1 MANLSH
7 LPRLWR
13 ESGLTQREFC
23 EREGI
28 ALPTFSYW
36 RAKELKCEQPS
47 VPVSLAPPAR
57 VTSFAEVLVAESSAE
72 TYAIEITYP
81 NGTKVRIPLPGC

>member
-7 LPRLWR
+7 LPRQWR

-36 RAKELKCEQPS
+36 RAKELNGELITKSKVTSPVTTFTEVVVAQPS
-47 VPVSLAPPAR
+47 VQ
-57 VTSFAEVLVAESSAE
+57 SS
-72 TYAIEITYP
+72 AIEITYP
-81 NGTKVRIPLPGC
+81 NGIHVRIPLLEC

>member
-7 LPRLWR
+7 LPRQWR

-36 RAKELKCEQPS
+36 RAKELKGELSSEPAS
-47 VPVSLAPPAR
+47 PAPPVPA
-57 VTSFAEVLVAESSAE
+57 TCFAEVLVAESSAE
-72 TYAIEITYP
+72 THAIEITYP
-81 NGTKVRIPLPGC
+81 SGTKVRIPLPGC